1 MNTAFPFELDHVVIF
16 VSPEAPE
23 ARAIEA
29 AGLQGF
35 GGNTVHGGLG
45 TASTCF
51 FFSNLLYL
59 ELFWVHDLALAKEK
73 LEPLGLNIAAR
84 VNWRV
89 SGALPFGLMLRRAQK
104 DAVNPFPFPTKA
116 MPAEWMPPGTV
127 VEFNGEATTE
137 PYYGVVP
144 ESLSFRGFRANIP
157 DLPHPLGVKHLTR
170 VTITSPN
177 SERSPIAQ
185 ALIEAGVVTFGRGVE
200 PLMTLRFDEGAQGE
214 TMDVRPT
221 LPLVLEY

>member
-1 MNTAFPFELDHVVIF
+1 MKADFPFELDHVVVF
-16 VSPEAPE
+16 VAPEAPE
-23 ARAIEA
+23 AESLEA

-35 GGNTVHGGLG
+35 GGHSMHGGLG
-45 TASTCF
+45 TASTSF

-59 ELFWVHDLALAKEK
+59 ELFWVHDLALAKQK

-84 VNWRV
+84 VNWRA
-89 SGALPFGLMLRRAQK
+89 SGALPFGLMLRRVQK
-104 DAVNPFPFPTKA
+104 DATDAFPFPTQA

-170 VTITSPN
+170 VTMAGIN
-177 SERSPIAQ
+177 GKWSPIAH
-185 ALIEAGVVTFGRGVE
+185 ALVEAGVMKIESGNE
-200 PLMTLRFDEGAQGE
+200 PLMALTFDNGTQGRTVE
-214 TMDVRPT
+214 LRPT
-221 LPLVLEY
+221 LPVVLRT

>member
-1 MNTAFPFELDHVVIF
+1 MNSDFPFELDHLVVF
-16 VSPEAPE
+16 VSADAPE
-23 ARAIEA
+23 AKALEA

-35 GGNTVHGGLG
+35 GGNTAHGGLG
-45 TASTCF
+45 TASTSF

-59 ELFWVHDLALAKEK
+59 ELFWVHDLTLARQK

-84 VNWRV
+84 VNWRS

-104 DAVNPFPFPTKA
+104 DATDVFPFPTQA

-127 VEFNGEATTE
+127 VEFNGEATAE

-157 DLPHPLGVKHLTR
+157 DLPHPLGVKHLTG
-170 VTITSPN
+170 VTLSSPN
-177 SERSPIAQ
+177 SEWSPIAR
-185 ALIEAGVVTFGRGVE
+185 ALTEAGVVTFESGGG
-200 PLMTLRFDEGAQGE
+200 PLMTLAFDDGAQRNVI
-214 TMDVRPT
+214 DLRPT
-221 LPLVLEY
+221 LPLVFKA